1 MMFPVIELVDR
12 YCIAKL
18 KFAKTAANQAE
29 LDFYQTQMANY
40 DIEPIT
46 SELDQLYQ
54 IHAQIWSLE
63 SELKSG
69 VEHQL
74 SLKEIGQR
82 AIQIRNWNNKRIS
95 LKNDLSKKLG
105 QGHIQE
111 IKRDHLSQ

>member
-95 LKNDLSKKLG
+95 IKNRIADILG
-105 QGHIQE
+105 KDTVRE
-111 IKRDHLSQ
+111 IKREHLSE